1 MMRVGS
7 RRPLF
12 TLIALLASITL
23 FGAQQSQDYF
33 PEQRNWETRS
43 LEEMGM
49 DSQLLDQ
56 AIQFAIEH
64 ENPAPK
70 DLALNH
76 ELSSFG
82 REPHGE
88 RIGPT
93 TVRSPLN
100 GLVVRNGY
108 IVAEWGDTQKVD
120 MTFSVTKTFLSTV
133 VGIAWDRGL
142 IRDVDDF
149 ARDYIPER
157 ELFEGPHN
165 SKITWDHLLRQTSDW
180 SGTLWDKPDWADRPE
195 GEEPTDYPNRPMSE
209 PGTRYKYNDV
219 RVNLLALVALNVWR
233 KPLPQVLREEV
244 MEPIGATNT
253 WRWHGYENSW
263 VMIDGQHMQS
273 VSGGGHWGGGM
284 HINARDM
291 ARFGYLFL
299 RKGNWNGRKI
309 ISEDWIKMARTPGT
323 ANPRYGFMN
332 WFLNTPFE
340 RDDGTVT
347 RSMPAAPETAVTFR
361 GAGSNI
367 IYIDWENDLVVV
379 VRWIGRGY
387 NEFIEKVLESI
398 IVDGVTVP
406 S

>member
-1 MMRVGS
+1 
-7 RRPLF
+7 
-12 TLIALLASITL
+12 
-23 FGAQQSQDYF
+23 
-33 PEQRNWETRS
+33 
-43 LEEMGM
+43 
-49 DSQLLDQ
+49 
-56 AIQFAIEH
+56 
-64 ENPAPK
+64 
-70 DLALNH
+70 
-76 ELSSFG
+76 
-82 REPHGE
+82 
-88 RIGPT
+88 
-93 TVRSPLN
+93 
-100 GLVVRNGY
+100 
-108 IVAEWGDTQKVD
+108 
-120 MTFSVTKTFLSTV
+120 
-133 VGIAWDRGL
+133 
-142 IRDVDDF
+142 
-149 ARDYIPER
+149 
-157 ELFEGPHN
+157 
-165 SKITWDHLLRQTSDW
+165 
-180 SGTLWDKPDWADRPE
+180 
-195 GEEPTDYPNRPMSE
+195 
-209 PGTRYKYNDV
+209 
-219 RVNLLALVALNVWR
+219 
-233 KPLPQVLREEV
+233 
-244 MEPIGATNT
+244 
-253 WRWHGYENSW
+253 
-263 VMIDGQHMQS
+263 MIDGQHMQS